1 MQIFMCM
8 RDSNFKT
15 QDSRFKK
22 PGRHI
27 SCLVPCTLYL
37 VPCTLYLVPCTLY
50 LVPCT
55 LYLVPCT
62 LYLVPC
68 TLYLVPCTLYL
79 VPCTLYLVP
88 CTLYLLLSKMRFAIV
103 AHANAITAAV
113 FRQVQTPVGDAQQLI
128 DGFHLF
134 GGERG
139 DPDADSDRDVPALHD
154 DVLLFYRRANALGQ
168 HCRAQPVCLRQQH
181 RDFLAAKTRHHIDST
196 HHMGKEAGHF
206 HQYFIA
212 GMVTEGVV
220 DLLEIIDVE

>member
-27 SCLVPCTLYL
+27 SC
-37 VPCTLYLVPCTLY
+37 
-50 LVPCT
+50 
-55 LYLVPCT
+55 LVPCT

-139 DPDADSDRDVPALHD
+139 EPDAGSARELPA
-154 DVLLFYRRANALGQ
+154 
-168 HCRAQPVCLRQQH
+168 P
-181 RDFLAAKTRHHIDST
+181 HHIDST

-220 DLLEIIDVE
+220 DLLEVIDVE